1 MMFRGPP
8 TIERNNGTGPEIQTT
23 HVVRPLLRLLAPLWA
38 MGAVATA
45 SVCIFALANLAR
57 PIVIQQAI
65 DDGIIKGDGDA
76 IVVASIWFFAL
87 GIVIYVVQAIST
99 YTVTWVGQQVLR
111 DLRMRLFSH
120 YQRLS
125 MSFFDKE
132 NSGRLVAR
140 MTADMNALSD
150 VLNSGFLMIV
160 QALLLLIGAIVILFL
175 LSWQL
180 SLVALAILPPLI
192 IATMIFRVYSERA
205 YDAVRDRIADVMIHM
220 QENFAGMRVVQAFA
234 REHQNAEHFDR
245 INENNYEANLRTVRI
260 SSMYIPFIEWLGGAG
275 IGIILYFGAVAVCGL
290 DVSVGSIAAFI
301 FYINFIFQPIQPLFL
316 VYDLQLSGFS
326 ALKHIYGLLET

>member
-1 MMFRGPP
+1 MMWRGGGGGGGAMAD
-8 TIERNNGTGPEIQTT
+8 TRRNGSEPELQTT
-23 HVVRPLLRLLAPLWA
+23 HVIRPLIRLLAPLWV
-38 MGAVATA
+38 MVAVAIA
-45 SVCIFALANLAR
+45 SICVFALANLAR

-65 DDGIIKGDGDA
+65 DNGIIKGDGNA

-87 GIVIYVVQAIST
+87 GIVIYIVQAIST

-205 YDAVRDRIADVMIHM
+205 
-220 QENFAGMRVVQAFA
+220 
-234 REHQNAEHFDR
+234 
-245 INENNYEANLRTVRI
+245 
-260 SSMYIPFIEWLGGAG
+260 
-275 IGIILYFGAVAVCGL
+275 
-290 DVSVGSIAAFI
+290 
-301 FYINFIFQPIQPLFL
+301 
-316 VYDLQLSGFS
+316 
-326 ALKHIYGLLET
+326 